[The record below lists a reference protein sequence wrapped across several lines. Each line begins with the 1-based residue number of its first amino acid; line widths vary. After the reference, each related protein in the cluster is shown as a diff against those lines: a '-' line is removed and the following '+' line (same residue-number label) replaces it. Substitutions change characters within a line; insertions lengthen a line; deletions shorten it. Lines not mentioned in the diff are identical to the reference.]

1 METIKYSDI
10 DFKSLEKLKSQ
21 GTKATLY
28 KNDNECIK
36 ILDGLYDV
44 EKKAL
49 YRKFLDMDG
58 IKIENVLMPKKLII
72 KNDKLQGF
80 TMDYFPNST
89 SLFDKYLTRYVNTNE
104 LLKDVFKASKILR
117 TIHDNNIICQD
128 LSFDNILVDEDDKI
142 VYCDIDGCSYLNH
155 ISPFISVLL
164 KHLLIDYRKEKIT
177 ISYNLDRISMFISL
191 YYLMYLEEI
200 QNLNKKKYDELS
212 NKITTLKNTEK
223 YVNMLL
229 DKTNFINDIPYL
241 DELINLEDDFVI
253 NRKKQKYSRNI
264 FKYIRR

>member
-1 METIKYSDI
+1 MIKYSDI
-10 DFKSLEKLKSQ
+10 DFNSLEKLKSQ

-36 ILDGLYDV
+36 ILDGLYDA

-58 IKIENVLMPKKLII
+58 IKIENVLLPKKLII

-104 LLKDVFKASKILR
+104 LLNDVFKASKILR

-128 LSFDNILVDEDDKI
+128 LSFDNILVDENDKI
-142 VYCDIDGCSYLNH
+142 VYCDIDGCSYINH

-164 KHLLIDYRKEKIT
+164 KHLLFDYRKEKIT
-177 ISYNLDRISMFISL
+177 ISYNLDRISMIISL
-191 YYLMYLEEI
+191 YYLMYLEEV
-200 QNLNKKKYDELS
+200 QNLTKKQYDKLS
-212 NKITTLKNTEK
+212 NKVMTLKNTEK
-223 YVNMLL
+223 YVTMLL
-229 DKTNFINDIPYL
+229 DKNNFIDNIPYL

-253 NRKKQKYSRNI
+253 NREKKKYSKK
-264 FKYIRR
+264 FKRHF

>member
-1 METIKYSDI
+1 MEMIKYIDI
-10 DFKSLEKLKSQ
+10 DFNSLEKLKSQ

-36 ILDGLYDV
+36 ILDGLYDA

-49 YRKFLDMDG
+49 YGKFLDMDG
-58 IKIENVLMPKKLII
+58 IKIENVLLPKKLII

-89 SLFDKYLTRYVNTNE
+89 SLFDKYLIRYVNTNK
-104 LLKDVFKASKILR
+104 LLNDVFKASKILR

-142 VYCDIDGCSYLNH
+142 VYCDIDGCSYINH

-164 KHLLIDYRKEKIT
+164 KNFLVDFRNEKIPV
-177 ISYNLDRISMFISL
+177 SFNLDRISMMISF
-191 YYLMYLEEI
+191 YYLMYFKEV
-200 QNLNKKKYDELS
+200 QNLTKRQYHKLS
-212 NKITTLKNTEK
+212 NKITTLENAEK
-223 YVNMLL
+223 YATRLI
-229 DKTNFINDIPYL
+229 DRTNFIGDIPYL
-241 DELINLEDDFVI
+241 DELINLEDDFVFD
-253 NRKKQKYSRNI
+253 REKQKSLKER
-264 FKYIRR
+264 FLRR